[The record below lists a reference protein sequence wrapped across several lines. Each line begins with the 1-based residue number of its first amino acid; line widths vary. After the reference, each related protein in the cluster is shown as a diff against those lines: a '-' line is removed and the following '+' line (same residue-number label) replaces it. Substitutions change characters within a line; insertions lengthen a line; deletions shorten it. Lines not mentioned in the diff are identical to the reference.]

1 MAPSLP
7 AVLLFMCAALLLAP
21 ADAQASLFS
30 EEVEDKI
37 ATFIAI
43 FVLFIVPVVLIVLFW
58 MVHILPEKIA
68 HKRHHPQFEAIRTLC
83 LLSLVFG
90 GLLWP
95 LAWLWAYSKPVMY
108 KMAYGTDK
116 APASDTDGEAVVVPV
131 VEAPDDGQPQGSG
144 GEAGGT
150 GAGVRADDPPRR
162 SRGARSEVRGAG
174 GSVMELLLLGIY
186 SFFVWL
192 IFIKLK
198 LLPWTTPWKVA
209 VAIFPV
215 VALAIMMLLLNIFA
229 PTTTDV
235 RVVKYVVPIVSQVR
249 GRVIE
254 VPVENNRPVKKG
266 DVLFRI
272 DPTPY
277 QNEVHS
283 LEAQLIAEEAKVVA
297 ERARVAETQARM
309 ADAQSS
315 EPQLREQQKQ
325 ATGQVTSLTASLDL
339 ARKRVEQNTELVAAG
354 AGNRFDLEQAQ
365 TSVNELSAK
374 LAAARAA
381 EQEVKEKLSGRVKGD
396 LAVVAQVRAQIA
408 TAQGQ
413 LRVSEAQVETT
424 RAQLDNAR
432 WDLTQTTVLAPGN
445 GTMVNVML
453 RPGFFVAGMPF
464 NEVMTFVD
472 DEFQI
477 FAMFGQNELHQVEPG
492 NHAEITLDTYPGRII
507 KAHVDSVIWAQGQG
521 QLDASGDLPRTVFV
535 APPGR
540 FPAKLVVNDQEKSL
554 FMAAGARGSAAIYT
568 EHFAMVHIIRKVL
581 LRVASYLDYIIIK
594 HSFSGGH

>member
-1 MAPSLP
+1 M
-7 AVLLFMCAALLLAP
+7 
-21 ADAQASLFS
+21 
-30 EEVEDKI
+30 EV
-37 ATFIAI
+37 
-43 FVLFIVPVVLIVLFW
+43 
-58 MVHILPEKIA
+58 
-68 HKRHHPQFEAIRTLC
+68 
-83 LLSLVFG
+83 
-90 GLLWP
+90 
-95 LAWLWAYSKPVMY
+95 
-108 KMAYGTDK
+108 
-116 APASDTDGEAVVVPV
+116 
-131 VEAPDDGQPQGSG
+131 
-144 GEAGGT
+144 
-150 GAGVRADDPPRR
+150 
-162 SRGARSEVRGAG
+162 
-174 GSVMELLLLGIY
+174 LLLGIY

-198 LLPWTTPWKVA
+198 LLPWTTPWKVG

-215 VALAIMMLLLNIFA
+215 VMIAILLLLLNIFA

-283 LEAQLIAEEAKVVA
+283 LEARLVSEEAKVSA
-297 ERARVAETQARM
+297 ERARLSEVQARLT
-309 ADAQSS
+309 DAQSS
-315 EPQLREQQKQ
+315 ERQLNEQLNR
-325 ATGQVTSLTASLDL
+325 ATGQAASLSASLEL
-339 ARKRVEQNTELVAAG
+339 ARKRVGQNTELVGAG

-365 TSVNELSAK
+365 TNVNELSAQ
-374 LAAARAA
+374 LGAARAA
-381 EQEVKEKLSGRVKGD
+381 EQEAKEKLSGRVNGD
-396 LAVVAQVRAQIA
+396 LAAVAQVKAQIA

-413 LRVSEAQVETT
+413 LRVAEAQVETT
-424 RAQLDNAR
+424 RAQLENAR
-432 WDLTQTTVLAPGN
+432 WDLSQTTVVAPGN

-477 FAMFGQNELHQVEPG
+477 FALFGQNELHQVAPG
-492 NHAEITLDTYPGRII
+492 NHAEITLDSYPGRVI
-507 KAHVDSVIWAQGQG
+507 KAHVDSIIWAQGQG
-521 QLDASGDLPRTVFV
+521 QLDASGDLPRTTFS

-540 FPAKLVVNDQEKSL
+540 FPAKLVVSDNEKSL
-554 FMAAGARGSAAIYT
+554 FLAAGARGSAAIYT
-568 EHFAMVHIIRKVL
+568 EHFGMVHIIRKVL

-594 HSFSGGH
+594 HSLSLGH